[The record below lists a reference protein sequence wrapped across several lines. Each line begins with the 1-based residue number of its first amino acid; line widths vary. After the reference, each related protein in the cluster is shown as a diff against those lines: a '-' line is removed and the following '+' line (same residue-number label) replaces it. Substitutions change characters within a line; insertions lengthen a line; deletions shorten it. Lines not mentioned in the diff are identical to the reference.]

1 MNKLILFGLLALLF
15 NSINGDIACGDW
27 MRYFNTSNL
36 EDEEDICSSLTPTG
50 TGYTHCCYMETNDQS
65 NQINGC
71 VELTDDTHCC
81 YYDDGTS
88 KSCVELKDDE
98 YENIGR
104 YIKYLESRGN
114 DYDVDINCSS
124 KFLSLS
130 LFAVAALLF

>member
-15 NSINGDIACGDW
+15 NSINGDIACGRW
-27 MRYFNTSNL
+27 MDYFSYQNL
-36 EDEEDICSSLTPTG
+36 EDDEDVCSMLVPTG
-50 TGYTHCCYMETNDQS
+50 TGNTHCCYMETSDQS
-65 NQINGC
+65 NQVNGC
-71 VELTDDTHCC
+71 VELT
-81 YYDDGTS
+81 
-88 KSCVELKDDE
+88 DDE

>member
-15 NSINGDIACGDW
+15 NSINGDIACTDW

-36 EDEEDICSSLTPTG
+36 EDEEDICSSLTPTT
-50 TGYTHCCYMETNDQS
+50 TGYTHCCYMETSDQS

-71 VELTDDTHCC
+71 VQLT
-81 YYDDGTS
+81 
-88 KSCVELKDDE
+88 DDE

-104 YIKYLESRGN
+104 FIKHLEDLNGN
-114 DYDVDINCSS
+114 DPDIDIYCSS
-124 KFLSLS
+124 QFLSLS

>member
-1 MNKLILFGLLALLF
+1 MLALLF
-15 NSINGDIACGDW
+15 NSINGDIACGRW
-27 MRYFNTSNL
+27 MDYFSYQNL

-50 TGYTHCCYMETNDQS
+50 KGATHCCYM
-65 NQINGC
+65 QIDDNEPSC
-71 VELTDDTHCC
+71 AELT
-81 YYDDGTS
+81 
-88 KSCVELKDDE
+88 DDE

>member
-15 NSINGDIACGDW
+15 NSINGDIACGRW
-27 MRYFNTSNL
+27 MDYFSYQNL

-50 TGYTHCCYMETNDQS
+50 TGATHCCYM
-65 NQINGC
+65 QIDDNEPSC
-71 VELTDDTHCC
+71 AELT
-81 YYDDGTS
+81 
-88 KSCVELKDDE
+88 DDE

>member
-15 NSINGDIACGDW
+15 NSINGDIACTDW

-36 EDEEDICSSLTPTG
+36 EDEEDICSSLTPTT

-71 VELTDDTHCC
+71 VELT
-81 YYDDGTS
+81 
-88 KSCVELKDDE
+88 DDE

>member
-15 NSINGDIACGDW
+15 GSTSGDIACGRW
-27 MRYFNTSNL
+27 MDYFSYQNL

-50 TGYTHCCYMETNDQS
+50 KGYTHCCYMETNDQS

-71 VELTDDTHCC
+71 VELT
-81 YYDDGTS
+81 
-88 KSCVELKDDE
+88 DDE

>member
-15 NSINGDIACGDW
+15 NSINGDIACTDW

-36 EDEEDICSSLTPTG
+36 EDEEDICSSLTPTT
-50 TGYTHCCYMETNDQS
+50 TGY
-65 NQINGC
+65 
-71 VELTDDTHCC
+71 THCC
-81 YYDDGTS
+81 YYDDGTN
-88 KSCVELKDDE
+88 KRCVELKDDE

>member
-1 MNKLILFGLLALLF
+1 MIIVINIFIYIL
-15 NSINGDIACGDW
+15 NSINGDIACTEW
-27 MRYFNTSNL
+27 IRYFNTSNL

-50 TGYTHCCYMETNDQS
+50 TGNTHCCYMETSDQS
-65 NQINGC
+65 NQVNGC
-71 VELTDDTHCC
+71 VELT
-81 YYDDGTS
+81 
-88 KSCVELKDDE
+88 DDE